1 MRLRV
6 LRLGLGGWRA
16 DGWADR
22 GAPPPPPPA
31 GGAASTEAA
40 PPIANHLHPPLYA
53 AAAHGRSS
61 QRRCRARR
69 RAPAAAA
76 AAAARPRLLPAG
88 SSVLRSP
95 RHSGDAAGCRGRDR
109 ADAAPRRPRALSPAL
124 CSCLRRLQRSSAASG
139 SWRRCRGAP
148 PSLLPKSNNSNGSC
162 LKLCPPAFFQ
172 PSAGC
177 QQGRHDAAGQRRS
190 EGAPECRGAA
200 VRPRRCGGRP
210 AGGRRHAPVPG
221 SRLVNACRVKK
232 GWGGRG
238 SICRLALST
247 PLSASLLCV
256 CLAESGH
263 SRCVDAL
270 LRRKA
275 DPDAADSEGATP
287 LLAALAGGH
296 RRAAEVLLA
305 AGAHAGAGRIG
316 ELLCGWAEEL
326 QGNGIM
332 PSVHLRRTSVR
343 VSAGGRSA
351 LHWAAHHGLGTVL
364 HKLLSAPG
372 GGSVDV
378 DAVDEAGYGTTM
390 LLPAQYDTT
399 WCPPPFLSPPLIP
412 DCLTS
417 RPPPCTT
424 PQRDAPAAGGPPRAP
439 SVCGCP
445 AAAGR

>member
-1 MRLRV
+1 MLVAPLNLYHDGGAHCSRRGRFFEHREFFTRTQPLLPRRLDMPCTVHVACPCMNATQSVTARV
-6 LRLGLGGWRA
+6 GRVAGGRV
-16 DGWADR
+16 GGSR
-22 GAPPPPPPA
+22 RSAPPPPPPR
-31 GGAASTEAA
+31 AASTEAA

-210 AGGRRHAPVPG
+210 VP
-221 SRLVNACRVKK
+221 R
-232 GWGGRG
+232 
-238 SICRLALST
+238 
-247 PLSASLLCV
+247 
-256 CLAESGH
+256 
-263 SRCVDAL
+263 
-270 LRRKA
+270 
-275 DPDAADSEGATP
+275 
-287 LLAALAGGH
+287 
-296 RRAAEVLLA
+296 
-305 AGAHAGAGRIG
+305 
-316 ELLCGWAEEL
+316 
-326 QGNGIM
+326 
-332 PSVHLRRTSVR
+332 
-343 VSAGGRSA
+343 
-351 LHWAAHHGLGTVL
+351 
-364 HKLLSAPG
+364 
-372 GGSVDV
+372 
-378 DAVDEAGYGTTM
+378 
-390 LLPAQYDTT
+390 
-399 WCPPPFLSPPLIP
+399 
-412 DCLTS
+412 
-417 RPPPCTT
+417 
-424 PQRDAPAAGGPPRAP
+424 GPP
-439 SVCGCP
+439 
-445 AAAGR
+445 